1 MSCYYPR
8 SFIPTTVEHI
18 NMSTAAANQLEEN
31 SHRNG
36 AISALCAYLLWGFA
50 PIYFKLITYI
60 EPGEILMHR
69 VIWSTLFLLVMIIA
83 MKKWRLLISVL
94 AQPKIVLQLAL
105 SASILAVNWFLFI
118 WAVNNNHLLDASL
131 GYYINPLF
139 NVILGMLFFHERL
152 RRNQLIAVGL
162 AFVGVLIQLIALGTL
177 PMISLALASSF
188 AIYGLI
194 RKKLPV
200 NAFIGLFIESL
211 IMLPIALTY
220 WFFFVD
226 SSTSNMTLNANSLN
240 FTLIMAGIVTTAPLL
255 FFTAAAKRLTLSTLG
270 FFQYLGPSIMFLL
283 ATFYYQET
291 MKTAELVTFIF
302 IWTALALYS
311 LDSFKRRA

>member
-1 MSCYYPR
+1 MS
-8 SFIPTTVEHI
+8 S
-18 NMSTAAANQLEEN
+18 AAPNQLESN
-31 SHRNG
+31 TSRNG
-36 AISALCAYLLWGFA
+36 AISALSAYLLWGFA
-50 PIYFKLITYI
+50 PLYFKLLSEI

-69 VIWSTLFLLVMIIA
+69 VIWSTVFLLVMIIA
-83 MKKWRLLISVL
+83 MKKWSQLVTIFR
-94 AQPKIVLQLAL
+94 QPKILLQLSL
-105 SASILAVNWFLFI
+105 SASFLAVNWFLFI

-139 NVILGMLFFHERL
+139 NVILGMIFFHERL

-162 AFVGVLIQLIALGTL
+162 ALVGVLIQLIALGTL
-177 PMISLALASSF
+177 PMISLALATTF

-200 NAFIGLFIESL
+200 NSFIGLFIESL

-220 WFFFVD
+220 WFFFVE
-226 SSTSNMTLNANSLN
+226 SSTSNMALNTTSLN

-291 MKTAELVTFIF
+291 MKSAELLTFVF
-302 IWTALALYS
+302 IWAALALYS
-311 LDSFKRRA
+311 LDSFKKRA